1 MTISS
6 EEYVARLNRIRRR
19 MAAEGLDA
27 LLVYSWKRGQVRYVS
42 GYTPNYIAN
51 AAMVVITH
59 DQAPTLFI
67 RFPFDLERARAMCWF
82 EDVRASGDVA
92 ALGRDAVGRLR
103 ELGLDQ
109 GHIGLV
115 SGDGTMDELPYTLY
129 RQLVDDAPS
138 EWPSAEDGVPSECP
152 SKGYGLPQATFSDAR
167 SLAMD
172 LRLIKSPAEFKLLEQ
187 SARAA
192 DAAVNAAGEAIAP
205 GVDEYT
211 LVSIAEA
218 AARSTGADGYLV
230 AIASRGSQELIGP
243 PEHKT
248 VERGAMVILEAAVQ
262 VNGYWTQVART
273 FTAGAPTADQQ
284 AIYTAAY
291 RAYSAAVEAIHP
303 RAPLHTLE
311 SAAHAVLGNAGYA
324 DYIEHDVGHGI
335 GLDLPEPPS
344 VGPNATLPIQEGLVL
359 VIHPAV
365 RVPGVGGAFVG
376 GTVLVSDRGPRA
388 IHSIPE
394 RLT

>member
-1 MTISS
+1 MTVSS

-19 MAAEGLDA
+19 MADEGLDA

-42 GYTPNYIAN
+42 GYTPSYIAN

-59 DQAPTLFI
+59 HQAPTLFI
-67 RFPFDLERARAMCWF
+67 RFPFDLERAQAMCWF
-82 EDVRASGDVA
+82 EDVRASGDIA
-92 ALGRDAVGRLR
+92 ALGKDAAGRLR

-129 RQLVDDAPS
+129 RQLVDD
-138 EWPSAEDGVPSECP
+138 VPSECP
-152 SKGYGLPQATFSDAR
+152 FKGYGLPQATFSDAR

-192 DAAVNAAGEAIAP
+192 DAAVEAAGEAIAP
-205 GVDEYT
+205 GVSEYT

-218 AARSTGADGYLV
+218 AARSSGADGYLV
-230 AIASRGSQELIGP
+230 AIASQGSQELIGP

-262 VNGYWTQVART
+262 VNGYWTQVARA
-273 FTAGAPTADQQ
+273 FTAGTPTADQQ

-291 RAYSAAVEAIHP
+291 RAYSAAVEATHP
-303 RAPLHTLE
+303 RAPLNTLE
-311 SAAHAVLGNAGYA
+311 SAAHAVLEDAGYA
-324 DYIEHDVGHGI
+324 DYIEHDIGHGI

-344 VGPNATLPIQEGLVL
+344 VGSKATLPIQEGLVL

-365 RVPGVGGAFVG
+365 RVPDVGGAFVG
-376 GTVLVSDRGPRA
+376 GTVLVTDRGPWA
-388 IHSIPE
+388 IHRIPE